1 MIHSSLCLHPH
12 MVFSPC
18 VCVSACSPVL
28 VRTPII
34 VYADPI
40 LLQYALILTN
50 YICKDPKRSYSEVLE
65 KMSIWEEDTISTQ
78 HIYNNRILGSKKKKI
93 SVDQVIML
101 FYINSII
108 VSSPAVING
117 VLNSLEACQV

>member
-1 MIHSSLCLHPH
+1 M
-12 MVFSPC
+12 
-18 VCVSACSPVL
+18 
-28 VRTPII
+28 
-34 VYADPI
+34 YADPI